1 MAKSDKPKKEKATPK
16 VAALTDEERAELEA
30 LRAEKAARA
39 QAEQDARERAELEA
53 LRAEREAQA
62 RQQERARQEAE
73 LDARDAQI
81 RERNRQL
88 MEPDDDLRMPVAQ
101 KVVLAVLAFIVI
113 AAIIYVVNGL

>member
-16 VAALTDEERAELEA
+16 AAALTDEERAELEA

-88 MEPDDDLRMPVAQ
+88 MEPDDDLRMPVGQ
-101 KVVLAVLAFIVI
+101 KVVLAVVFVAVVAIVC
-113 AAIIYVVNGL
+113 VMLFTH